1 MSSIRFENR
10 VVLAPMAGLNNAEF
24 CNKQKAAAL
33 VILGGFNADEET
45 LKAAKKVTKRGRKE
59 FIFDDPIDGIEE
71 EIKNLKKS
79 IFAVNVR
86 SATIEGY
93 LEAARVVA
101 DYKGIFE
108 INAHCRQP
116 EFLEI
121 GCGEALLYD
130 KKRLVNIVEKVSEIT
145 ITSVKIRAG
154 HKIDYE
160 EICKSIFNAGAK
172 ILHVDAMIPNAG
184 CDLILIQKLSRFGF
198 LIGNNSF
205 VDAKSGENF
214 IKAGAKMVSAARAV
228 LSKEKFFEEVLRESA
243 LLSQPVE
250 LKL

>member
-1 MSSIRFENR
+1 MNFIRFEKR
-10 VVLAPMAGLNNAEF
+10 VVLAPMAGVNNAEF
-24 CNKQKAAAL
+24 CNKQKAAL
-33 VILGGFNADEET
+33 VVLGGFNADERAIR
-45 LKAAKKVTKRGRKE
+45 AAKKVAERGRKE
-59 FIFDDPIDGIEE
+59 FIFDDPIAGIEE
-71 EIKNLKKS
+71 EIKNLKKNL
-79 IFAVNVR
+79 FAVNVR

-130 KKRLVNIVEKVSEIT
+130 KKRLMEIVEKVSEIA

-154 HKIDYE
+154 HRIDYE
-160 EICKSIFNAGAK
+160 ELCKSIFNAGAK
-172 ILHVDAMIPNAG
+172 ILHVDAMIPDAG

-205 VDAKSGENF
+205 VDAKSGEDF
-214 IKAGAKMVSAARAV
+214 IKAGARMVSAARAV
-228 LSKEKFFEEVLRESA
+228 LYNENFFDDVLKASN